1 MEAAVVVDGDDDDD
15 DEVGFFFSSTVE
27 SMVFA
32 DRFVPLCCGE
42 GSMSLSLSSSSL
54 SSAINPRMP
63 GCGNGLD
70 AVAVGS
76 VAFPPLPGA
85 VEDPALT
92 SSSESES
99 LPYSPRASIV
109 DRWMDGWMDG
119 WMDRSCWIGSGS
131 DFCTTT
137 TLRGHE
143 SDKEIG
149 SVGFGS
155 WADLHWQRPSLSELG
170 VFPILIVFAILC
182 SHKRAVVL

>member
-119 WMDRSCWIGSGS
+119 WTDPVGLVPVRTFAQQQHYEATRATRRLVRWGLGHGPTFIGNDHLCPSW
-131 DFCTTT
+131 
-137 TLRGHE
+137 
-143 SDKEIG
+143 
-149 SVGFGS
+149 GFS
-155 WADLHWQRPSLSELG
+155 P
-170 VFPILIVFAILC
+170 F
-182 SHKRAVVL
+182 